1 MAAITSAGA
10 GSGLDVNSLVTQLVA
25 ADRAPYDSRL
35 ATADTKLTTE
45 FSALSQLKGAMSS
58 FQSALSTMKDTTSY
72 VLRKANVGDPT
83 AFTATLGSSA
93 VAGSYDI
100 DIVQLAKA
108 AQLKSAPF
116 PGGATSVVG
125 TGTLLLSMGAAT
137 FSVTLA
143 APANTLADVRDAINS
158 ASGNPGINAALVNGV
173 SGAQLVLTGTAT
185 GATNAIKVT
194 TSGGDGGLA
203 QLVYDP
209 PTTTALIPINA
220 AQDAIVNV
228 SGIAVNSASNT
239 IDKAI
244 DGVTLNLLKADP
256 GTAVSL
262 SVTNDSSGVQ
272 TRVNSFVSAYNVL
285 ANQIA
290 KLRSYDPATK
300 AAGPMLGDAML
311 LNIESQMRR
320 LMSAPVSGVTGPY
333 TSLASLGIT
342 SSVSGTLS
350 VDSTKLQAALTA
362 DPKAVGAV
370 FGSTKGV
377 AGTLYTFL
385 DSHLSSTGDITH
397 RDATITA
404 NRKDL
409 ADRKQALDDRMAI
422 VQARYQKQFNAL
434 DQLLTQMQSTSS
446 YLVKQL
452 STQSST

>member
-25 ADRAPYDSRL
+25 ADRAPYDNRL
-35 ATADTKLTTE
+35 NTADTKLTTE

-58 FQSALSTMKDTTSY
+58 FQSALSAMKGASAY
-72 VLRKANVGDPT
+72 VLRKATVGDPT

-93 VAGSYDI
+93 VAGNYDI

-116 PGGATSVVG
+116 PAGATAVVG
-125 TGTLLLSMGAAT
+125 TGTLVLSMGAVS
-137 FSVTLA
+137 FSVTMT
-143 APANTLADVRDAINS
+143 APKNTLADVRDAINS
-158 ASGNPGINAALVNGV
+158 ASGNTGINAALVTGV

-185 GATNAIKVT
+185 GAANAIKVT
-194 TSGGDGGLA
+194 ASGGDGGLA

-209 PTTTALIPINA
+209 PSTTALTPINA
-220 AQDAIVNV
+220 AQDAIVNI
-228 SGIAVNSASNT
+228 SGITVNSASNT

-244 DGVTLNLLKADP
+244 DGVTLNLLTADP
-256 GTAVSL
+256 GTPVSL
-262 SVTNDSSGVQ
+262 SVTNDDSAVQ
-272 TRVNSFVSAYNVL
+272 NRVNAFVSAYNVL

-320 LMSAPVSGVTGPY
+320 LMSATVGGLTGPY

-350 VDSTKLQAALTA
+350 VDATKLQAAITA
-362 DPKAVGAV
+362 NPAAVGAV
-370 FGSTKGV
+370 FGSTNGV
-377 AGTLYTFL
+377 AATLYNFL
-385 DSHLSSTGDITH
+385 DSHLSATGDITH

-409 ADRKQALDDRMAI
+409 VARKQALDDRMAV

-434 DQLLTQMQSTSS
+434 DQLLTQMQSTSA

-452 STQSST
+452 SGGTSG

>member
-25 ADRAPYDSRL
+25 ADRAPYDNRL
-35 ATADTKLTTE
+35 ATADSRLTTE

-72 VLRKANVGDPT
+72 VLRKASVGDPS

-93 VAGSYDI
+93 VAGNYDI
-100 DIVQLAKA
+100 DIVQLAKS

-116 PGGATSVVG
+116 TGGATSEVG
-125 TGTLLLSMGAAT
+125 TGTLLLSMGAAS

-158 ASGNPGINAALVNGV
+158 ASGNPGINAALVSGV
-173 SGAQLVLTGTAT
+173 NGAQLVLTGTAT

-209 PTTTALIPINA
+209 PTTTALIPISA

-228 SGIAVNSASNT
+228 SGITVNSASNT

-244 DGVTLNLLKADP
+244 DGVTLNLLTADP
-256 GTAVSL
+256 GTPVSL
-262 SVTNDSSGVQ
+262 AVTNDQSGMQ
-272 TRVNSFVSAYNVL
+272 SRVNSFVSAYNVL

-320 LMSAPVSGVTGPY
+320 LMSAPVSGLTGPY

-350 VDSTKLQAALTA
+350 VDATKLQAALTA
-362 DPKAVGAV
+362 SPTAVGAV
-370 FGSTKGV
+370 FGSTNGV
-377 AGTLYTFL
+377 AGRLYTFL
-385 DSHLSSTGDITH
+385 DNHLSATGDITH

-409 ADRKQALDDRMAI
+409 TTQKDALDARMAVI
-422 VQARYQKQFNAL
+422 QARYQKQFSAL
-434 DQLLTQMQSTSS
+434 DQLLTQMQSTSA

-452 STQSST
+452 SQSST